1 MRDRRK
7 SLGVPSNLIWVLGDF
22 DKIFRID
29 DFVWWKS
36 FFAFFFSKCAT
47 TGDAATGAEVRPV
60 RASGVAVMVAR
71 TTRDGDAA
79 ASCSETSSSVG
90 EV

>member
-29 DFVWWKS
+29 DFVWRKK
-36 FFAFFFSKCAT
+36 FFSIFLFIFANAHLAKNSSYMAKKDT
-47 TGDAATGAEVRPV
+47 SIADLRMF
-60 RASGVAVMVAR
+60 VA
-71 TTRDGDAA
+71 
-79 ASCSETSSSVG
+79 
-90 EV
+90 

>member
-29 DFVWWKS
+29 DFVPYGEKS
-36 FFAFFFSKCAT
+36 FFTFFFFFSALSVVDKNYSVVDQKDTSIA
-47 TGDAATGAEVRPV
+47 GLRMF
-60 RASGVAVMVAR
+60 VAFLVFAKAP
-71 TTRDGDAA
+71 GK
-79 ASCSETSSSVG
+79 
-90 EV
+90 

>member
-29 DFVWWKS
+29 DFVWCFLLLIYWQYIKIVCTDIAVNAICDIFIS
-36 FFAFFFSKCAT
+36 ARPITDVVS
-47 TGDAATGAEVRPV
+47 ATGEKLREQG
-60 RASGVAVMVAR
+60 R
-71 TTRDGDAA
+71 
-79 ASCSETSSSVG
+79 
-90 EV
+90 